1 MRAGIVHRL
10 LTALAVGALMAVAV
24 YVLGTIGAT
33 RLPQTPVPGPQVAV
47 GASSDAPLVLDADT
61 TPEDVWEAF
70 RASGFTGVQGDG
82 CECLYLPIG
91 SQARSTDPGE
101 PGTWVVESTTE
112 IILYLDYVS
121 V

>member
-1 MRAGIVHRL
+1 MRAGIHRL
-10 LTALAVGALMAVAV
+10 LTALAVGALVAVAV

-33 RLPQTPVPGPQVAV
+33 RLPQTPVTAPQVAV
-47 GASSDAPLVLDADT
+47 QTSTQSSLVLDYQTA
-61 TPEDVWEAF
+61 PEVVWDAF
-70 RASGFTGVQGDG
+70 RASGFTGAQGDG

-91 SQARSTDPGE
+91 SQARSTDPDE